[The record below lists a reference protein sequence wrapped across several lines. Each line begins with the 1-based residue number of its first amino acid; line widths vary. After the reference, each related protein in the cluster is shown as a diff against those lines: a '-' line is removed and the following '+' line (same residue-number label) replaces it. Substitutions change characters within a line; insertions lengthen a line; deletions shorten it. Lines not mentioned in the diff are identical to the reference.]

1 MHSLVE
7 GTLTMAAA
15 AKEKVKKTND
25 NNNKEKKSQSEKVKK
40 VLDIVATEDAHGPHT
55 YQKFPI
61 AIVRGKGALV
71 WDDKGKEYVDCMG
84 GYGVAIV
91 GHSNDDVVA
100 AIKRQA
106 ETLITC
112 HGSLY
117 NDARAQFLETLTSY
131 SPKGLEAAFLSNS
144 GAEAVEVA
152 LKLARKVTGRKGL
165 VAMKGA
171 YHGKTAGALSAT
183 WSKKYK
189 EPFEPLLEGVK
200 HVELGDL
207 EAVEREVDADVGAV
221 IVEPIQGEG
230 GIMLPPDGFFKG
242 VREICDRKGVLLIS
256 DEIQTGLGR
265 TGKLWAM
272 DNWGVV
278 PDVMTLAKGLA
289 GGVPIGATVTT
300 PEILDSLKKGEQTST
315 FGGNPLACAA
325 GTATLEH
332 IVKNDLPLMAQKKG
346 KIFLDKLKEMGA
358 AHKLTREARGM
369 GLMIAFELRV
379 DIQDILNETMRL
391 GVIFTY
397 SGRTIVR
404 MLPPLVITE
413 PQIARSVEVLGDAIG
428 AEEKRRASGGGVG

>member
-1 MHSLVE
+1 
-7 GTLTMAAA
+7 MAR
-15 AKEKVKKTND
+15 KLSIIE
-25 NNNKEKKSQSEKVKK
+25 
-40 VLDIVATEDAHGPHT
+40 TEDKHGPHT

-61 AIVRGKGALV
+61 AIVKGKGALV

-91 GHSNDDVVA
+91 GHSNPQVVA

-117 NDARAQFLETLTSY
+117 NDARAEFLETLTGY
-131 SPKGLEAAFLSNS
+131 SPKGLDAAFLSNS

-152 LKLARKVTGRKGL
+152 LKLARKVTGKKGL

-189 EPFEPLLEGVK
+189 EAFEPLLEGVK

-207 EAVEREVDADVGAV
+207 ASVEREADADVGAV

-242 VREICDRKGVLLIS
+242 VREICDKKGILMIA

-272 DNWGVV
+272 ENWGVV
-278 PDVMTLAKGLA
+278 PDVMTVAKGLG
-289 GGVPIGATVTT
+289 GGVPIGATVTKA
-300 PEILDSLKKGEQTST
+300 EILNSLKKGEQTST
-315 FGGNPLACAA
+315 FGGNPLASAA
-325 GTATLEH
+325 GTATLRY
-332 IVKNDLPLMAQKKG
+332 IVKNDLPAKAKSKG
-346 KIFLDKLKEMGA
+346 KYFLDKLKQMGA
-358 AHKLTREARGM
+358 DHKLTRESRGM
-369 GLMIAFELRV
+369 GLMLAYELRV
-379 DIQDILNETMRL
+379 DMPDVLNDSMMH
-391 GVIFTY
+391 GAIFTY
-397 SGRTIVR
+397 SGRTIIR

-413 PQIARSVEVLGDAIG
+413 PQINRAVKILGDAVG
-428 AEEKRRASGGGVG
+428 AEEARRAGGKGGGTDGQD

>member
-1 MHSLVE
+1 M
-7 GTLTMAAA
+7 T
-15 AKEKVKKTND
+15 KK
-25 NNNKEKKSQSEKVKK
+25 
-40 VLDIVATEDAHGPHT
+40 LDTIAIEDAHGPHT

-61 AIVRGKGALV
+61 AVVRGKGALV

-91 GHSNDDVVA
+91 GHSNPAVVS
-100 AIKRQA
+100 AIRRQA

-117 NDARAQFLETLTSY
+117 NDARAEFLDTLTSY
-131 SPKGLEAAFLSNS
+131 SPKGLDAAFLSSS

-152 LKLARKVTGRKGL
+152 LKLARKVTGKKGL
-165 VAMKGA
+165 VAMQGA

-183 WSKKYK
+183 WSKKYR

-200 HVELGDL
+200 HVALGDL
-207 EAVEREVDADVGAV
+207 GAVEREVDQDVGAV

-230 GIMLPPDGFFKG
+230 GIMLPPDGFFRG
-242 VREICDRKGVLLIS
+242 VREICDRKGVLLIA

-289 GGVPIGATVTT
+289 GGVPIGATVTRA
-300 PEILDSLKKGEQTST
+300 EILHSLKKGEQTST

-325 GTATLEH
+325 GTATLKH
-332 IVKNDLPLMAQKKG
+332 IVKNDLPAKAKAKG
-346 KIFLDKLKEMGA
+346 KVFLDQLKAMGET
-358 AHKLTREARGM
+358 HRLTRDARGM
-369 GLMIAFELRV
+369 GLMLAFEVRV
-379 DIQDILNETMRL
+379 DIPDILGDAMTR

-397 SGRTIVR
+397 SGRTIIR

-413 PQIARSVEVLGDAIG
+413 PQIRRSVRVLGEAIA
-428 AEEKRRASGGGVG
+428 AEEKRRASGGGGVG

>member
-1 MHSLVE
+1 MMP
-7 GTLTMAAA
+7 T
-15 AKEKVKKTND
+15 KK
-25 NNNKEKKSQSEKVKK
+25 K
-40 VLDIVATEDAHGPHT
+40 LDIFATEDAHGPHT

-61 AIVRGKGALV
+61 AVTRGKGALV
-71 WDDKGKEYVDCMG
+71 WDDTGKQYIDCMG

-91 GHSNDDVVA
+91 GHSNPAVVA
-100 AIKRQA
+100 AVKRQA

-117 NDARAQFLETLTSY
+117 NDARAEFLDVLTSC
-131 SPKGLEAAFLSNS
+131 SPKGLDSAFLSSS

-152 LKLARKVTGRKGL
+152 LKLARKVTGKKGL
-165 VAMKGA
+165 LAMVGA
-171 YHGKTAGALSAT
+171 YHGKTVGALSAT
-183 WSKKYK
+183 WAKKYR

-200 HVELGDL
+200 HVALGDL

-221 IVEPIQGEG
+221 IIEPIQGEG

-242 VREICDRKGVLLIS
+242 VREICDRKGVLMIA

-272 DNWGVV
+272 ENWGVV

-289 GGVPIGATVTT
+289 GGVPIGATVTRRD
-300 PEILDSLKKGEQTST
+300 ILSSLKKGEQTST

-325 GTATLEH
+325 GTATLKYL
-332 IVKNDLPLMAQKKG
+332 VKNDMPAKAKAKG
-346 KIFLDKLKEMGA
+346 KIFLDKLKAMGSS
-358 AHKLTREARGM
+358 HTLTREARGM
-369 GLMIAFELRV
+369 GLMLAFEVRV
-379 DIQDILNETMRL
+379 DIPEILNGAMRR

-397 SGRTIVR
+397 SGRTIIR

-413 PQIARSVEVLGDAIG
+413 PQIARSVNVLGDAIG
-428 AEEKRRASGGGVG
+428 MEEKRRQGGGGVG

>member
-1 MHSLVE
+1 
-7 GTLTMAAA
+7 MART
-15 AKEKVKKTND
+15 KRGKK
-25 NNNKEKKSQSEKVKK
+25 
-40 VLDIVATEDAHGPHT
+40 LDIVAVEDAHGPHT
-55 YQKFPI
+55 YQKFPV
-61 AIVRGKGALV
+61 AIVKGKGALV
-71 WDDKGKEYVDCMG
+71 WDDKGREYVDCMG

-91 GHSNDDVVA
+91 GHSNPAVVA
-100 AIKRQA
+100 AIKHQA

-117 NDARAQFLETLTSY
+117 NDARAEFLETLTSY
-131 SPKGLEAAFLSNS
+131 APKGLDAAFLSSS

-152 LKLARKVTGRKGL
+152 LKLARKVTGKKGL
-165 VAMKGA
+165 VAMQGA

-200 HVELGDL
+200 HVALGDL

-221 IVEPIQGEG
+221 IIEPIQGEG
-230 GIMLPPDGFFKG
+230 GIMLPPAGFFKG
-242 VREICDRKGVLLIS
+242 VREICDKKGVLLIA

-272 DNWGVV
+272 ENWGVV

-289 GGVPIGATVTT
+289 GGVPIGATVTKA
-300 PEILDSLKKGEQTST
+300 EILSALKKGEQTST

-325 GTATLEH
+325 GTATLNH
-332 IVKNDLPLMAQKKG
+332 IVKNDLPSKARAKG
-346 KIFLDKLKEMGA
+346 KLFLDKLKAMGLD
-358 AHKLTREARGM
+358 HKLTREARGM
-369 GLMIAFELRV
+369 GLMLAFELRV
-379 DIQDILNETMRL
+379 DIPNILNDAMSN

-413 PQIARSVEVLGDAIG
+413 PQIAKSVRVLGDAIT
-428 AEEKRRASGGGVG
+428 AEEKRRANGGGGVG

>member
-1 MHSLVE
+1 
-7 GTLTMAAA
+7 MAA
-15 AKEKVKKTND
+15 KR
-25 NNNKEKKSQSEKVKK
+25 
-40 VLDIVATEDAHGPHT
+40 LDIIATEDEHGPHT
-55 YQKFPI
+55 YQKFPV
-61 AIVRGKGALV
+61 AIVKGKGALV
-71 WDDKGKEYVDCMG
+71 WDSKGKQYVDCMG

-91 GHSNDDVVA
+91 GHSNPAVVA
-100 AIKRQA
+100 AIQRQA

-117 NDARAQFLETLTSY
+117 NDARAEFLETLSSC
-131 SPKGLEAAFLSNS
+131 SPKGLDAAFLSSS

-152 LKLARKVTGRKGL
+152 LKLARKVTGKKGL
-165 VAMKGA
+165 VAMQGA

-200 HVELGDL
+200 HVALGDL
-207 EAVEREVDADVGAV
+207 AAVEREIDADVGAV

-242 VREICDRKGVLLIS
+242 VREICDRKGVLFIA

-272 DNWGVV
+272 ENWGVV
-278 PDVMTLAKGLA
+278 PDIMTLAKGLA
-289 GGVPIGATVTT
+289 GGVPIGATVTRA
-300 PEILDSLKKGEQTST
+300 EILGSLKKGEQTST

-325 GTATLEH
+325 GTATLRH
-332 IVKNDLPLMAQKKG
+332 IVKNDLPTKAREKG
-346 KIFLDKLKEMGA
+346 NLFLDKLKAMGA
-358 AHKLTREARGM
+358 EHKLTREARGM
-369 GLMIAFELRV
+369 GLMLAFEVRV
-379 DIQDILNETMRL
+379 DIPEILNEAMAH

-397 SGRTIVR
+397 SGRTIIR

-413 PQIARSVEVLGDAIG
+413 PQISRSVKVLGDAVG
-428 AEEKRRASGGGVG
+428 AEERRRGVGDGGVG

>member
-1 MHSLVE
+1 MVELV
-7 GTLTMAAA
+7 T
-15 AKEKVKKTND
+15 KK
-25 NNNKEKKSQSEKVKK
+25 K
-40 VLDIVATEDAHGPHT
+40 LDIIATEDAHGPHT
-55 YQKFPI
+55 YQKFPV

-71 WDDKGKEYVDCMG
+71 WDDKGREYVDCMG

-91 GHSNDDVVA
+91 GHSNDKVVA

-117 NDARAQFLETLTSY
+117 NDARAEFLETLTSC
-131 SPKGLEAAFLSNS
+131 SPKGLDAAFLSNS

-152 LKLARKVTGRKGL
+152 IKLGRKVSGKKGL

-183 WSKKYK
+183 WSKRYR
-189 EPFEPLLEGVK
+189 EPFEPLLQGVK
-200 HVELGDL
+200 HVENGDL
-207 EAVEREVDADVGAV
+207 DALEREIDADIGAV

-230 GIMLPPDGFFKG
+230 GIVLPPKGFLRG
-242 VREICDRKGVLLIS
+242 VREICDKKGVLLIA

-272 DNWGVV
+272 ENWGVV
-278 PDVMTLAKGLA
+278 PDIMTVAKGLA
-289 GGVPIGATVTT
+289 GGVPIGATVTRA
-300 PEILDSLKKGEQTST
+300 EILNSLKKGEATST

-325 GTATLEH
+325 GTATLRY
-332 IVKNDLPLMAQKKG
+332 ILDNDLPSQAKKKG
-346 KIFLDKLKEMGA
+346 KLFLDKLTAMGKE
-358 AHKLTREARGM
+358 HQLTREARGL
-369 GLMIAFELRV
+369 GLMLAFELRV
-379 DIQDILNETMRL
+379 DIQELLNEAMSM
-391 GVIFTY
+391 GAIFTY

-413 PQIARSVEVLGDAIG
+413 RQIDKSVRILGDAIA
-428 AEEKRRASGGGVG
+428 AEEARRARGEAGAGAVG

>member
-1 MHSLVE
+1 
-7 GTLTMAAA
+7 MA
-15 AKEKVKKTND
+15 KK
-25 NNNKEKKSQSEKVKK
+25 
-40 VLDIVATEDAHGPHT
+40 LDIIAAEDAHGPHT

-61 AIVRGKGALV
+61 AVVRGKGALV
-71 WDDKGKEYVDCMG
+71 WDDKGKEYIDCMG

-91 GHSNDDVVA
+91 GHSNPAVVS
-100 AIKRQA
+100 AIKHQA

-117 NDARAQFLETLTSY
+117 NDARAEFLDTLTSY
-131 SPKGLEAAFLSNS
+131 SPKGLDAAFLSSS

-152 LKLARKVTGRKGL
+152 LKLARKVTGKKGL
-165 VAMKGA
+165 VAMQGA

-183 WSKKYK
+183 WSKKYR
-189 EPFEPLLEGVK
+189 EPFEPLLEGVR
-200 HVELGDL
+200 HVAMGDL
-207 EAVEREVDADVGAV
+207 AAVEREVDQDVGAV

-230 GIMLPPDGFFKG
+230 GIMLPPDDFFKG
-242 VREICDRKGVLLIS
+242 VREICDRKGVLLIA

-289 GGVPIGATVTT
+289 GGVPIGATVTRA
-300 PEILDSLKKGEQTST
+300 EILRSLKKGEQTST

-325 GTATLEH
+325 GTATLKH
-332 IVKNDLPLMAQKKG
+332 IVKNDLPAKAKAKG
-346 KIFLDKLKEMGA
+346 KVFLDKLKAMGE
-358 AHKLTREARGM
+358 AHKLTRDARGM
-369 GLMIAFELRV
+369 GLMLAFEVRV
-379 DIQDILNETMRL
+379 DIPDILSDAMTG

-397 SGRTIVR
+397 SGRTIIR

-413 PQIARSVEVLGDAIG
+413 PQITRSVKVLGEAIA
-428 AEEKRRASGGGVG
+428 AEEKRRASGGGGVG

>member
-1 MHSLVE
+1 MP
-7 GTLTMAAA
+7 G
-15 AKEKVKKTND
+15 KKMNII
-25 NNNKEKKSQSEKVKK
+25 E
-40 VLDIVATEDAHGPHT
+40 TEDRHGPHT

-61 AIVRGKGALV
+61 AIVKGKGALV
-71 WDDKGKEYVDCMG
+71 WDDKGREYVDCMG

-91 GHSNDDVVA
+91 GHSNAAVVT
-100 AIKRQA
+100 AIRRQA

-117 NDARAQFLETLTSY
+117 NDARAEFLETLTRY
-131 SPKGLEAAFLSNS
+131 SPKGLNAALLSNS

-152 LKLARKVTGRKGL
+152 LKLARKVTGKKGL

-183 WSKKYK
+183 WNKKYK
-189 EPFEPLLEGVK
+189 EPFEPLLEGDK

-207 EAVEREVDADVGAV
+207 SAVEREVDSDVGAV

-230 GIMLPPDGFFKG
+230 GIMLPPDGFFRG
-242 VREICDRKGVLLIS
+242 VREICDKKGVLLVA

-265 TGKLWAM
+265 TGRLWAM

-289 GGVPIGATVTT
+289 GGVPIGATVTSA
-300 PEILDSLKKGEQTST
+300 EILGSLKKGEQTST

-325 GTATLEH
+325 GTATLNYV
-332 IVKNDLPLMAQKKG
+332 VKNNLPAKAKAKG
-346 KIFLDKLKEMGA
+346 KVFLDKLKAMGA
-358 AHKLTREARGM
+358 THKLTREARGM
-369 GLMIAFELRV
+369 GLMLAFELRV
-379 DIQDILNETMRL
+379 AIPNILDEAMKR
-391 GVIFTY
+391 GAIFTY

-413 PQIARSVEVLGDAIG
+413 PQLTRAVKILGKATA
-428 AEEKRRASGGGVG
+428 AEEARRARGDGGVKDGQD